1 MTRQARLARLQAA
14 SGLTFAFFLTLHL
27 LTTAAGAGGATAY
40 DGALATFRHVYRP
53 ALAVE
58 LVMIAIPALV
68 HVACAVL
75 QIADRRRR
83 SVPASSPL
91 VHRLAG
97 YVLLAAI
104 GGHVFAT
111 RVMPAF
117 GDGPA
122 DFSYLAYS
130 LLNWPLFMRP
140 YYLVLGIAGAVHL
153 TLGAAIAARV
163 LGLAKPAPARA
174 FAVAAVLALVVA
186 AGTAGIIGRADT
198 ASRARFAVFRSL
210 YERFMP
216 FLPPRL

>member
-1 MTRQARLARLQAA
+1 MTSRARLARLQAG
-14 SGLTFAFFLTLHL
+14 SGLAFAIFLTLHL
-27 LTTAAGAGGATAY
+27 VTTAAGAGGSARY
-40 DGALATFRHVYRP
+40 DGALATFRHIYRP
-53 ALAVE
+53 LLAVE
-58 LVMIAIPALV
+58 IVLIAIPALV
-68 HVACAVL
+68 HVACAIA

-83 SVPASSPL
+83 GIPPSGPL
-91 VHRLAG
+91 VHRLSG

-130 LLNWPLFMRP
+130 LLNWPGFMRP
-140 YYLVLGIAGAVHL
+140 YYVLLGVAGAVHL
-153 TLGAAIAARV
+153 VIGTTIALRV
-163 LGLAKPAPARA
+163 LGFARPRSRVA
-174 FAVAAVLALVVA
+174 YGAATIAAVVVTL
-186 AGTAGIIGRADT
+186 GVAGIIGGAET
-198 ASRARFAVFRSL
+198 AARDRFATFRAL

>member
-1 MTRQARLARLQAA
+1 MTRQGQLARLQAG
-14 SGLTFAFFLTLHL
+14 SGLAFAFFLTLHL
-27 LTTAAGAGGATAY
+27 LTTAAGVGGPSAY
-40 DGALATFRHVYRP
+40 DGALAAFRTVYRP

-58 LVMIAIPALV
+58 LALIAVPALV
-68 HVACAVL
+68 HVGCAL
-75 QIADRRRR
+75 AQILDRRRR
-83 SVPASSPL
+83 GVPASSPL

-97 YVLLAAI
+97 WVLLAAI

-122 DFSYLAYS
+122 DYSYLAYS

-140 YYLVLGIAGAVHL
+140 YYVLLGIAGAVHL
-153 TLGAAIAARV
+153 LIGTTIACRV
-163 LGLAKPAPARA
+163 LGIARSGGRTV
-174 FAVAAVLALVVA
+174 FAAATVAAVVVA
-186 AGTAGIIGRADT
+186 LGVAGIIGGADT
-198 ASRARFAVFRSL
+198 ASRERFPVFRAL

>member
-1 MTRQARLARLQAA
+1 MSRQGQLTRLQAG
-14 SGLTFAFFLTLHL
+14 SGLAFAFFLTLHL
-27 LTTAAGAGGATAY
+27 LTTAAGAGGPAAY
-40 DGALATFRHVYRP
+40 DGALAAFRKVYRP

-58 LVMIAIPALV
+58 LVLIAIPAV
-68 HVACAVL
+68 IHVACAVL
-75 QIADRRRR
+75 QILDRRRR
-83 SVPASSPL
+83 GVPASSPL

-111 RVMPAF
+111 RIMPAF

-130 LLNWPLFMRP
+130 LLNWPLFMQP
-140 YYLVLGIAGAVHL
+140 YYVVLGLAGAVHL
-153 TLGAAIAARV
+153 VIGTTIAFRVLGIARPRTRIAFGAAAIAAI
-163 LGLAKPAPARA
+163 
-174 FAVAAVLALVVA
+174 VVA
-186 AGTAGIIGRADT
+186 LGVAGIIGGAES
-198 ASRARFAVFRSL
+198 ASRERFATFRAL

>member
-1 MTRQARLARLQAA
+1 MSRQGQLVRLQAG
-14 SGLTFAFFLTLHL
+14 SGLAFAFFLTLHL
-27 LTTAAGAGGATAY
+27 LTTSAGAGGPATY
-40 DGALATFRHVYRP
+40 DGALAAFRTIYRP

-58 LVMIAIPALV
+58 LALIAIPALV
-68 HVACAVL
+68 HIGCAVA
-75 QIADRRRR
+75 QILDRRRR
-83 SVPASSPL
+83 GMPASSPL

-111 RVMPAF
+111 RIMPAF

-130 LLNWPLFMRP
+130 LLNWPIFMRP
-140 YYLVLGIAGAVHL
+140 YYVVLGVAGAVHL
-153 TLGAAIAARV
+153 VVGATIAVRVLGIARPRPRVAFGVAAIAA
-163 LGLAKPAPARA
+163 
-174 FAVAAVLALVVA
+174 LVVA
-186 AGTAGIIGRADT
+186 FGVAGIIGGADD
-198 ASRARFAVFRSL
+198 ASRERFPAFRAL

>member
-1 MTRQARLARLQAA
+1 VTRQAQLARLQAA

-40 DGALATFRHVYRP
+40 DGALAIFRRVYRP

-58 LVMIAIPALV
+58 LVLIAIPALV

-75 QIADRRRR
+75 QIVDRRRR
-83 SVPASSPL
+83 GVPASSPIA
-91 VHRLAG
+91 HRLAG

-140 YYLVLGIAGAVHL
+140 YYVVLGVAGAVHL
-153 TLGAAIAARV
+153 VIGTTIACRVLRIARPRPRVAFAGAAIAA
-163 LGLAKPAPARA
+163 
-174 FAVAAVLALVVA
+174 LVVA
-186 AGTAGIIGRADT
+186 LGVAGIIGGADG
-198 ASRARFAVFRSL
+198 ASRERFATFRVL
-210 YERFMP
+210 YERFIP

>member
-1 MTRQARLARLQAA
+1 MTSQARLARLQAG
-14 SGLTFAFFLTLHL
+14 SGLAFTIFLTLHL
-27 LTTAAGAGGATAY
+27 VTTAAGAGGSAGY
-40 DGALATFRHVYRP
+40 DGALATVRHVYRP

-58 LVMIAIPALV
+58 LVLVALPALV
-68 HVACAVL
+68 HVACAIL
-75 QIADRRRR
+75 QIVDRRRR
-83 SVPASSPL
+83 GVPASSPL
-91 VHRLAG
+91 AHRLAG

-111 RVMPAF
+111 RVVPAF

-140 YYLVLGIAGAVHL
+140 YYVLLGMAGAVHL
-153 TLGAAIAARV
+153 VIGTTIAFRV
-163 LGLAKPAPARA
+163 LGFARPRSGVA
-174 FAVAAVLALVVA
+174 YGIATIAAVVVTL
-186 AGTAGIIGRADT
+186 GVAGIISGAET
-198 ASRARFAVFRSL
+198 ASRERFPTFRAL